1 MRESNLLML
10 KDEVS
15 PFSWTRRFRKWD
27 RKIEEYED
35 KNFFQVIYLILWN
48 NNLGK
53 ASQAAVFSSFQVKHT
68 HLLN

>member
-48 NNLGK
+48 NK
-53 ASQAAVFSSFQVKHT
+53 
-68 HLLN
+68 HLLFVENKDFTSVHNLEF